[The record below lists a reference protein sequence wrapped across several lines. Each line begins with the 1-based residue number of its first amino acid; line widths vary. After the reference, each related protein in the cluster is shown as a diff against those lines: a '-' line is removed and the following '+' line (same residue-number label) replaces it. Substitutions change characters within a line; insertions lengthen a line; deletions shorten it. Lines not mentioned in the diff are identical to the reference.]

1 MTFEQEQKRIWELR
15 QEIRDLDEQRE
26 ELENELRSYDG
37 YHGVEPSRIY
47 DQMSDA
53 TDRLDRARRLIRFY
67 EGNGFLVTLRIQPE
81 EWQNENPA
89 EWNWQEML
97 DMEAVRLVSCC
108 PVAGTPMA
116 QMTESIQGAK

>member
-1 MTFEQEQKRIWELR
+1 MTYEQEQKRIWELK

-47 DQMSDA
+47 DQMSEA
-53 TDRLDRARRLIRFY
+53 TDRIDRSRRLIRFY

-81 EWQNENPA
+81 EWQNDDPA

-97 DMEAVRLVSCC
+97 DMEAVRLVSCR
-108 PVAGTPMA
+108 PVASTPMA
-116 QMTESIQGAK
+116 QMAESIQGAK